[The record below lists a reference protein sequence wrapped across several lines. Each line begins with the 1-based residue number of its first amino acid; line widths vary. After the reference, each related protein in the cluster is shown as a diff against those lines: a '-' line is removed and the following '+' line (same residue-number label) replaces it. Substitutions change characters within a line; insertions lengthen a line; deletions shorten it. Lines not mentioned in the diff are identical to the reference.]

1 MCDAEK
7 IIGDFINKFHFSLIC
22 TKLTDQRIAMAIGE
36 KIHHF
41 RLLHGFTQKYLGKML
56 GFSDIQTDVCIA
68 QYKKGSRNPKEII

>member
-1 MCDAEK
+1 
-7 IIGDFINKFHFSLIC
+7 
-22 TKLTDQRIAMAIGE
+22 MAIGE